1 MSSIVPGTT
10 TADVFL
16 WWENKNKK
24 WRLGEEARVS
34 SRCANSPNTT
44 HVCSQGSA
52 ATSLLRLRCD
62 RVLKPPPPPPP
73 PPAPSHCAR
82 VSQSRCR
89 GSKLCSGHDGTS
101 TERSRRARADA
112 PGAQA
117 SGGMWSAVPLWP
129 PGVMPSSVQPRC
141 ATMHVDGGRAAR
153 RRLIFF
159 LPLLFQHCYF
169 ILSSIRFNEK
179 CPTVGSIRS
188 SSVSLTDNL
197 KKDGDVCFQ

>member
-16 WWENKNKK
+16 WWENKSKK

-34 SRCANSPNTT
+34 SRCAHSPSST
-44 HVCSQGSA
+44 HVCSQGLA

-62 RVLKPPPPPPP
+62 RVLKPPPPPA
-73 PPAPSHCAR
+73 PAPPHCAR

-101 TERSRRARADA
+101 RERSRRARGDA

-129 PGVMPSSVQPRC
+129 PGVMPSSAQPGEMC
-141 ATMHVDGGRAAR
+141 STWMVDARRAAV
-153 RRLIFF
+153 FF
-159 LPLLFQHCYF
+159 LRLLFQHGYF

-179 CPTVGSIRS
+179 LPTVGSVRS
-188 SSVSLTDNL
+188 SLVSLAQNL
-197 KKDGDVCFQ
+197 KRDGDVCFQ